1 MSDAYLND
9 TQIEELSEFFYSETE
24 EEYFLDNY
32 SDDAEALASAGFGT
46 DEDYGCFDCFDF
58 WFLGGGCSLPL
69 I

>member
-9 TQIEELSEFFYSETE
+9 PQIEELSEFFYTETE

-46 DEDYGCFDCFDF
+46 DEYYGCFDCFDF
-58 WFLGGGCSLPL
+58 
-69 I
+69 